1 MNDGD
6 ILQQLGLDSG
16 LNTVTTDNGT
26 EVAQFGSLRSLG
38 SLESEPAISSNDTS
52 KPYYS
57 KRPHKKSRAGC
68 RQCKRRKVKCDE
80 AKPSCKACTLRK
92 ETCVYPDAAKPAPA
106 PSPAPTQAPTQAQ
119 SQPQAR
125 TQSAQSAPPYSN
137 SSAAAASPDSSVES
151 AVFDP
156 GAMVITEPL
165 FRPGEMADSVDMKL
179 LWFYTTKTFYSFSI
193 NTGRSPVIDHVLK
206 VKVVEYAF
214 QSPFL
219 MDCLMALSALHL
231 QSLDQPVPP
240 QRLAAYRARAF
251 EGYRTA
257 IEAANPTDFPA
268 LLVCSLLMCALSS
281 QMFREQND
289 KHIYIID
296 WMQVWRGISL
306 IVDIISPTS
315 IQESGMAVLFYRPPI
330 DLERSTQYIPNNL
343 LFMITSI
350 KYGDA
355 DYEHQKTY
363 YDFLR
368 YFGSLY
374 MELVEHGFSPIMD
387 LRIITFLT
395 FVPKPFY
402 PLAREHRPR
411 ALVLLA
417 YYLCFVKLLKDGVWW
432 WQGISDREIKVIC
445 EEVGPGWSHLLRVPQ
460 MVMEAQTKLEVAKL
474 IINNHNWTPK
484 EIDLYER
491 NRDPRSKADLK
502 LITNDGTELD
512 VSRGHWTYKATGIAC
527 DDRENASEHEYI
539 ADDPILLGTTRRPLS
554 PALILGS
561 STTSSSSLGLS
572 PSKSSS
578 P

>member
-1 MNDGD
+1 MNGSDAHLSPHSD
-6 ILQQLGLDSG
+6 DLLLLQLGSDAG
-16 LNTVTTDNGT
+16 FNTDTVHDGA
-26 EVAQFGSLRSLG
+26 EVAQLG
-38 SLESEPAISSNDTS
+38 SFGSEPAGSHDS
-52 KPYYS
+52 KPYYP

-68 RQCKRRKVKCDE
+68 RQCKKRKVKCDE

-92 ETCVYPDAAKPAPA
+92 EACVYPDAPKPAA
-106 PSPAPTQAPTQAQ
+106 SAAQVQAQ
-119 SQPQAR
+119 STSLVPTSPRESSHQPPAVVSR
-125 TQSAQSAPPYSN
+125 
-137 SSAAAASPDSSVES
+137 DSSVER

-156 GAMVITEPL
+156 AAIVITEPL
-165 FRPGEMADSVDMKL
+165 FRPGEVSDAIDMKL

-206 VKVVEYAF
+206 VRVVEYAF

-257 IEAANPTDFPA
+257 IEAANPNDYPA
-268 LLVCSLLMCALSS
+268 LLACSLLMCALSS

-306 IVDIISPTS
+306 IVDLITPTS
-315 IQESGMAVLFYRPPI
+315 IQDSGMAVLFYRPPI
-330 DLERSTQYIPNNL
+330 DLEKASQYIPNNL

-350 KYGDA
+350 KEDDA

-374 MELVEHGFSPIMD
+374 MELVEHGFSPILD

-395 FVPKPFY
+395 FIPKPFH
-402 PLAREHRPR
+402 PLAKEHRPR
-411 ALVLLA
+411 ALVMLA

-432 WQGISDREIKVIC
+432 WQGISDREIKMIC
-445 EEVGPGWSHLLRVPQ
+445 EEIGPVWSHLLRVPQ
-460 MVMEAQTKLEVAKL
+460 MVMEAQTKLEVAQL
-474 IINNHNWTPK
+474 IINNHNWTPQ
-484 EIDLYER
+484 EVDLYER
-491 NRDPRSKADLK
+491 NRDPKSKADLK

-512 VSRGHWTYKATGIAC
+512 VSLGRWTYKATGLPCGDGNNRA
-527 DDRENASEHEYI
+527 NASEHDYSAE
-539 ADDPILLGTTRRPLS
+539 DPILLGTIRRNPS
-554 PALILGS
+554 PALTL
-561 STTSSSSLGLS
+561 SSSGTPSPSLGLS
-572 PSKSSS
+572 PSKSPS

>member
-6 ILQQLGLDSG
+6 ALLQQPGLDSDF
-16 LNTVTTDNGT
+16 NTVTTDDGT
-26 EVAQFGSLRSLG
+26 EVVHLGSLG
-38 SLESEPAISSNDTS
+38 SLESEPTISSNDS

-92 ETCVYPDAAKPAPA
+92 ETCVYPDAPKPASA
-106 PSPAPTQAPTQAQ
+106 PAPTQAQVQA
-119 SQPQAR
+119 S
-125 TQSAQSAPPYSN
+125 SN
-137 SSAAAASPDSSVES
+137 PSVAVASPESSVEG
-151 AVFDP
+151 ALFDP

-165 FRPGEMADSVDMKL
+165 FRPGEVSDSIDMKL

-193 NTGRSPVIDHVLK
+193 NTGRSAVIDHVLK

-257 IEAANPTDFPA
+257 IEAANPTHFPA
-268 LLVCSLLMCALSS
+268 LLACSLLMCALSS

-315 IQESGMAVLFYRPPI
+315 IQDSGMAVLFYRPPI
-330 DLERSTQYIPNNL
+330 DLEKSTQYIPSNL
-343 LFMITSI
+343 LFMVTSI

-395 FVPKPFY
+395 FIPKPFY

-411 ALVLLA
+411 ALVMLA
-417 YYLCFVKLLKDGVWW
+417 YYLCFVKLLRDGVWW

-445 EEVGPGWSHLLRVPQ
+445 EEIDSGWSHLLRVPQ

-474 IINNHNWTPK
+474 IINNHNWTPR
-484 EIDLYER
+484 EVDLYER

-512 VSRGHWTYKATGIAC
+512 VSRGHWTYKTTGIPC
-527 DDRENASEHEYI
+527 DRGNAHEHDYTT
-539 ADDPILLGTTRRPLS
+539 DDPILLGTTRIPPS
-554 PALILGS
+554 PALTLS
-561 STTSSSSLGLS
+561 STTTPSSSLGLS
-572 PSKSSS
+572 PSKSPS